1 MPRVLD
7 VSAHASRRERF
18 LEAAARLIVIKGYQ
32 RMTVQ
37 DVLDDVQQSKGAFYH
52 YFDSKQALFEALIN
66 GESDR
71 IIEAWQRLVETPGL
85 PALKKLR
92 RLFQAGNRLKLER
105 KGLGLALLP
114 MWLSDENAVIR
125 QRILFRTRERVIP
138 LLSQI
143 IAEGIEEGVFV
154 TRYPDY
160 VGRVVFA
167 VVQEINEA
175 LTRLVVVAQQS
186 GVPDRVRVEQIVAAC
201 HEVLERILGARSGAL
216 ELFDVAQLMDWF
228 DRSGEHVEVEQ
239 ISVLA

>member
-1 MPRVLD
+1 MPRVVD
-7 VSAHASRRERF
+7 VKAHASRRERF
-18 LEAAARLIVIKGYQ
+18 LKAAARLIATTGYEH
-32 RMTVQ
+32 MTVQ

-66 GESDR
+66 DESDR

-125 QRILFRTRERVIP
+125 QRVLFRARERLTP
-138 LLSQI
+138 LLSQVVT
-143 IAEGIEEGVFV
+143 EGIEEGVFV
-154 TRYPDY
+154 TRYPDDL
-160 VGRVVFA
+160 GRIVFA
-167 VVQEINEA
+167 VVQDFEEVLI
-175 LTRLVVVAQQS
+175 RLIVAAQS
-186 GVPDRVRVEQIVAAC
+186 GGADRVRVEQIVAAC

-216 ELFDVAQLMDWF
+216 ELFDAALVMDWF
-228 DRSGEHVEVEQ
+228 DRSEEHVEVEQ
-239 ISVLA
+239 ASALA

>member
-1 MPRVLD
+1 MPRVVD
-7 VSAHASRRERF
+7 VKAHASRRERF
-18 LEAAARLIVIKGYQ
+18 LKAAARLIATTGYEH
-32 RMTVQ
+32 MTVQ

-66 GESDR
+66 DESDR

-125 QRILFRTRERVIP
+125 QRVLFRARERLTP
-138 LLSQI
+138 LLSQVVT
-143 IAEGIEEGVFV
+143 EGIEEGVFV
-154 TRYPDY
+154 TRYPDDL
-160 VGRVVFA
+160 GRIVFA
-167 VVQEINEA
+167 VVQDFEEVLI
-175 LTRLVVVAQQS
+175 RLIVAAQS
-186 GVPDRVRVEQIVAAC
+186 GGPDRVRVEQIVAAC

-216 ELFDVAQLMDWF
+216 ELFDAALVMDWF
-228 DRSGEHVEVEQ
+228 DRSEEHVEVEQ
-239 ISVLA
+239 ASALA

>member
-1 MPRVLD
+1 MVNRLLR
-7 VSAHASRRERF
+7 ARRQF
-18 LEAAARLIVIKGYQ
+18 ISAARLIATTGYEH
-32 RMTVQ
+32 MTVQ

-66 GESDR
+66 DESDR

-125 QRILFRTRERVIP
+125 QRMLFRARERLTP
-138 LLSQI
+138 LLSQVI
-143 IAEGIEEGVFV
+143 TEGIEEGVFV

-167 VVQEINEA
+167 VVQEFNEA

-201 HEVLERILGARSGAL
+201 HDTLERILGARSGAL
-216 ELFDVAQLMDWF
+216 ELFDAAQLMDWF
-228 DRSGEHVEVEQ
+228 DHSGERVEIEQ
-239 ISVLA
+239 ISALA